1 MSASKT
7 ASIPVLYITGRGG
20 NHTRGL
26 GGHISTLVSDYR
38 GVSVDVPFLHQDID
52 DQIKAIRAAITDCAG
67 GTVIA
72 NSYGAYL
79 TLLSFIDFE
88 QDVEQVVLL
97 SPVLGAAMAKDRM
110 YYSRPPATGR
120 LRTAVSEKRVNLP
133 ERSAIFI
140 GDQDELYDPPLL
152 ATYAEMMGE
161 EKVFVLQGQRHNLD
175 RDVMQD
181 ILDAR
186 LELGGKDR

>member
-1 MSASKT
+1 MGSDWL
-7 ASIPVLYITGRGG
+7 IQRVLYITGRGG

-38 GVSVDVPFLHQDID
+38 GVSVDVPFLRQDID
-52 DQIKAIRAAITDCAG
+52 EQIKAIRAEITECAG

-88 QDVEQVVLL
+88 HEVEQVVLL
-97 SPVLGAAMAKDRM
+97 SPVLGAAIAKDRM

-120 LRTAVSEKRVNLP
+120 LRIAVAEKLVSLP

-140 GDQDELYDPPLL
+140 GDQDELYDQELL

-161 EKVFVLQGQRHNLD
+161 DKVFVLEGQTHNLD
-175 RDVMQD
+175 RDVLQD
-181 ILDAR
+181 ILNAR
-186 LELGGKDR
+186 LEL

>member
-1 MSASKT
+1 MT
-7 ASIPVLYITGRGG
+7 QTVLYITGRGG
-20 NHTRGL
+20 DHTRGL

-38 GVSVDVPFLHQDID
+38 GVSIDVPFLRQDID
-52 DQIKAIRAAITDCAG
+52 DQIKAIRASITECAG

-88 QDVEQVVLL
+88 HDVKQVVLL

-110 YYSRPPATGR
+110 YFSRPPATGR
-120 LRTAVSEKRVNLP
+120 LKTAVADRRVNLP

-140 GDQDELYDPPLL
+140 GDKDELYDPSLL
-152 ATYAEMMGE
+152 ATYAEMMGQ
-161 EKVFVLQGQRHNLD
+161 EKVFVLEGQRHNLD

-181 ILDAR
+181 ILHAR
-186 LELGGKDR
+186 LGLGSQSR

>member
-1 MSASKT
+1 LDQ
-7 ASIPVLYITGRGG
+7 PVLYITGRGG
-20 NHTRGL
+20 DHTKGL
-26 GGHISTLVSDYR
+26 GGHISTLISNYR
-38 GVSVDVPFLHQDID
+38 GISVDVPFLRQDID
-52 DQIKAIRAAITDCAG
+52 DQLEVIRAAISGCAG

-79 TLLSFIDFE
+79 TLLSLIDFE
-88 QDVEQVVLL
+88 HQFEQVVLL

-110 YYSRPPATGR
+110 YFSRPPATKR
-120 LRTAVSEKRVNLP
+120 LRDAVQERRVNLP

-140 GDQDELYDPPLL
+140 GDQDELYDPLLL

-161 EKVFVLQGQRHNLD
+161 HKVFVLHGERHRLSKAA
-175 RDVMQD
+175 MQD

-186 LELGGKDR
+186 LQLHRD